1 MNTKF
6 YKIKPVIFF
15 VISTLM
21 LVSCEKE
28 KIEHLPLVCFEVNDT
43 VDLLQLITF
52 TNCSDEKAV
61 YYQWDFGDGATSR
74 KKSPQHSYSDLGTF
88 TVSLTVFDEDSLSNT
103 ISKEIIVK
111 NPEVSTYFL
120 ASFTEDFTLYE
131 GIHVFLTSAEV
142 SGATLTIM
150 PGAIIKFNQGAG
162 LSVGSDDNNKG
173 AIIAHGTQ
181 GSPIIFT
188 ANSDEPVPGF
198 WKDIYIHD
206 GCALSSFKHCV
217 FEYGGTGN
225 SFSAFSHASIVVGDS
240 PFEIQ
245 HSTIRYSGSGG
256 IKLYEN
262 TNEIIIDH
270 NIFNSCQVSA
280 ITTTPNMAGEIG
292 LNNIYDENASIL
304 ISPFDNLD
312 AKIVTWNNLSIPY
325 RLDQSLTIASETG
338 SILIL
343 KPGVEVQIGRAY
355 MVNIGNSSG
364 TGRLIAKGTA
374 EQPIVFTSS
383 ATDKEINRWNG
394 ININN
399 STDSVSYFNN
409 CIFDYGGFNGIQGSY
424 APKGVIHVKDKSVS
438 VENCT
443 FENYRSPAIYLDPDS
458 FFETM
463 TYNTFDGPDQ
473 VGIYIHPNGVHTI
486 GLNNTYNV
494 ASGVVIY
501 KGTMSHK
508 SVTWKKLSSPYYL
521 VGDLG
526 IAALT
531 EADIEGATLTLAPGV
546 TLKSGSGVTINVG
559 GDYLGKGSLIADGSI
574 ETITFTKSG
583 DYNWRSIFFQKA
595 MPGTI
600 LNNCIIEYGG
610 SGFWGS
616 VHISYN
622 DNVTITNNTIRY
634 SDYYG
639 LSHQASN
646 PVISNNL
653 LIDNAKDGISVTY

>member
-1 MNTKF
+1 MW
-6 YKIKPVIFF
+6 
-15 VISTLM
+15 
-21 LVSCEKE
+21 VSCEKE
-28 KIEHLPLVCFEVNDT
+28 QIEHLPVACFEVADT
-43 VDLLQLITF
+43 AELNQLLTF

-61 YYQWDFGDGATSR
+61 NYLWDFGDGATSR
-74 KKSPQHSYSDLGTF
+74 EKSPRHRFSELGTF
-88 TVSLTVFDEDSLSNT
+88 TVSLTVVDEDSLSNN
-103 ISKEIIVK
+103 ISKDIFVK

-120 ASFTEDFTLYE
+120 ASFTKDYTLHE
-131 GIHVFLTSAEV
+131 GMHIFLTSAEV

-150 PGAIIKFNQGAG
+150 PGAIIKFNKDAG
-162 LSVGSDDNNKG
+162 ISVSSDGNNKG

-181 GSPIIFT
+181 GNPIIFT

-198 WKDIYIHD
+198 WKDIYFHD

-225 SFSAFSHASIVVGDS
+225 SFSASGYASIVVGDS

-245 HSTIRYSGSGG
+245 HSIIRYSGSGG
-256 IKLYEN
+256 IKLNEN
-262 TNEIIIDH
+262 TNDVLIDH

-280 ITTTPNMAGEIG
+280 LTTTPNMAGEIG
-292 LNNIYDENASIL
+292 LNNTFDENASIL

-312 AKIVTWNNLSIPY
+312 AKLVTWNNLSIPY
-325 RLDQSLTIASETG
+325 RLDQSLTIASEAG
-338 SILIL
+338 STLIL
-343 KPGVEVQIGRAY
+343 KPGVEVQIKKAF

-374 EQPIVFTSS
+374 EQPIVFTSA
-383 ATDKEINRWNG
+383 ATDKAINPWNG

-399 STDSVSYFNN
+399 STDSVSYFKN
-409 CIFDYGGFNGIQGSY
+409 CIFDYGGFDGIQDSY
-424 APKGVIHVKDKSVS
+424 APKGVIHVRDKSVS

-443 FENYRSPAIYLDPDS
+443 FENFRSPAIYLDPDR

-463 TYNTFDGPDQ
+463 TNNTFIGHDQ
-473 VGIYIHPNGVHTI
+473 VGVYIHPNGVHTI
-486 GLNNTYNV
+486 GLDNIYNV

-508 SVTWKKLSSPYYL
+508 SATWKKLSTPYYL
-521 VGDLG
+521 IDDIG

-531 EADIEGATLTLAPGV
+531 EADTEGATLTLAPGV
-546 TLKSGSGVTINVG
+546 TLKLGSGVSIIIG
-559 GDYLGKGSLIADGSI
+559 GSYLGKGSLIADGSV

-583 DYNWRSIFFQKA
+583 AYNWKSILFQKA

-610 SGFWGS
+610 KSVMNGS
-616 VHISYN
+616 VHIAYN
-622 DNVTITNNTIRY
+622 DDVTITNNIIRN
-634 SDYYG
+634 SDHYG
-639 LSHQASN
+639 LSHQGCN
-646 PVISNNL
+646 PVISDNQ
-653 LIDNAKDGISVTY
+653 LIDNAKDGILITY